1 MFSSLCYYYTHN
13 TFHINSVRPTYI
25 TPGKY
30 CVYIFTSYV
39 FVSYMQMVLFF
50 LEPCERFRSCCFCVY
65 SKCVAICGQIS
76 LVIFV
81 LVVVILMMAVEPD
94 CVCVYVW
101 FNFDVMFPY
110 PYVLVSAL
118 LMLCLRALQV
128 YIVGAVWC
136 G

>member
-1 MFSSLCYYYTHN
+1 
-13 TFHINSVRPTYI
+13 
-25 TPGKY
+25 
-30 CVYIFTSYV
+30 
-39 FVSYMQMVLFF
+39 MQMVLFF

-81 LVVVILMMAVEPD
+81 LVVLILGDGCWAWLCGMY
-94 CVCVYVW
+94 VYIW
-101 FNFDVMFPY
+101 FNFDVTFPY

-128 YIVGAVWC
+128 YTVGMVWC
-136 G
+136 WWWWVTWGFRVYKSCWEMCVCVTGSESFRCLCNVSKSKKEI